1 MSDFTP
7 NTNPVPSPGEVLE
20 RFRQEVLNDKNV
32 DAIDEIAA
40 EDFIELDPIPGQGPG
55 REGLKTFLATVAFPA
70 FPDQQWVNEE
80 EITAGEKVVHRFTW
94 YGTHQGTF
102 MGIPATGRHVAVK
115 GMVIDRVV
123 DGKWKDSRI
132 LMDTLGLLRQLGAL
146 PAAPDT
152 ATNGLMGRGSPRA
165 ATYSQS
171 KCTPSAQQPLR
182 MTTHG

>member
-1 MSDFTP
+1 MSDSTL
-7 NTNPVPSPGEVLE
+7 NTNPVPSPGEVIA

-40 EDFIELDPIPGQGPG
+40 EDFIELDPVQGQGPG

-70 FPDQQWVNEE
+70 FPDQQWVHEE
-80 EITAGEKVVHRFTW
+80 EIASGEKIVSRFTW

-102 MGIPATGRHVAVK
+102 MGIPATGRHVAIK

-132 LMDTLGLLRQLGAL
+132 LMDTLGLLQQLGAL
-146 PAAPDT
+146 PPAPE
-152 ATNGLMGRGSPRA
+152 
-165 ATYSQS
+165 
-171 KCTPSAQQPLR
+171 
-182 MTTHG
+182 

>member
-94 YGTHQGTF
+94 TAPTKAPSWESRPPADRSPSKAWSSTGSSTANGKTAASSW
-102 MGIPATGRHVAVK
+102 IPLACSAN
-115 GMVIDRVV
+115 
-123 DGKWKDSRI
+123 S
-132 LMDTLGLLRQLGAL
+132 
-146 PAAPDT
+146 AP
-152 ATNGLMGRGSPRA
+152 
-165 ATYSQS
+165 Y
-171 KCTPSAQQPLR
+171 QPLL
-182 MTTHG
+182 TPPQTG